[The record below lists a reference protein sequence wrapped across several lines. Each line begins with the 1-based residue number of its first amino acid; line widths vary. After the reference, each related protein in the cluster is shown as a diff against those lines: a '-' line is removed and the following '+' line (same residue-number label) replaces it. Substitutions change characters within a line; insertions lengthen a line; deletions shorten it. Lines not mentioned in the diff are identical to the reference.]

1 MIIGGTKIDDIATW
15 QTLAPKEQTEDSK
28 KVELKNLRF
37 HVNET
42 INNQIRV
49 WYVLLTM
56 TLLLKSTFSFWLDL
70 FL

>member
-15 QTLAPKEQTEDSK
+15 QTLAPKAQIEDSK

-49 WYVLLTM
+49 WCV
-56 TLLLKSTFSFWLDL
+56 LLLKF
-70 FL
+70 